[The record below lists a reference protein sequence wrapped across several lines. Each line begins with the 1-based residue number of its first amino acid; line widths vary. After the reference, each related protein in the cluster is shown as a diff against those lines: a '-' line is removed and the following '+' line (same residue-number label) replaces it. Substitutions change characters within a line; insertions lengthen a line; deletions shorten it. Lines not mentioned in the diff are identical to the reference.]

1 MGNSFA
7 VGLLVALAL
16 LGANLPFFTEKL
28 MGVLPMAQRKSLGL
42 RLLELLLW
50 YGLTGAVGAALENH
64 AGQIS
69 PQGWEFFAIT
79 WALFMTF
86 AFPGFVY
93 RYLLKRRD

>member
-7 VGLLVALAL
+7 VGLLVVLAL
-16 LGANLPFFTEKL
+16 LGANLPFFTEKV
-28 MGVLPMAQRKSLGL
+28 MGVLPVTHRKSLGL

-50 YGLTGAVGAALENH
+50 YGVTGMVGAGLEKH
-64 AGQIS
+64 AGQIT

-93 RYLLKRRD
+93 RYLLKRN

>member
-1 MGNSFA
+1 MGNSFS
-7 VGLLVALAL
+7 VGALVVLAL

-28 MGVLPMAQRKSLGL
+28 MGVLPVAQRKSLGL

-50 YGLTGAVGAALENH
+50 YGVTGAVGAGLEKH
-64 AGQIS
+64 AGQIT